1 MKHYTSTKLSNAI
14 NQVNKKYFSG
24 LNDDDQVFDMI
35 KIDKITKGF
44 SFIPRYDSYELCTD
58 LEKLIFYVEKY
69 GYWSK
74 EVQNFN
80 EVLKIK
86 DNYFYMEELNNK
98 IKK

>member
-1 MKHYTSTKLSNAI
+1 MKHYTSTNLSNAI
-14 NQVNKKYFSG
+14 NKVNKKYFSG

-44 SFIPRYDSYELCTD
+44 SFIPRYDSYELSTD
-58 LEKLIFYVEKY
+58 FEKLFFCVEKY

-80 EVLKIK
+80 EILKIK
-86 DNYFYMEELNNK
+86 GNYFYMEELNNK